1 MYTWK
6 TMNCELCHAP
16 YPFKINFNNQTIS
29 LLEYEEPPERHLVFE
44 TFLKEGCTKATSKS
58 VYILRLKSLDRF
70 RVGRSHEVQFHI
82 EDISVSRIHAE
93 LLLIN
98 NKIIIKDVKSKFGTQ
113 ILSKNI
119 QSLDKTDMTMNM
131 YQIGRTWL
139 MANYESNA
147 TKSSFFCCLGAK
159 PTNTAAPDGRRLK
172 NNEEESQLFIDNNLA
187 TKLDRDIEQ
196 LQKDRDSVYHL
207 DDDFYQKLMT
217 RYLKQEEEDDEP
229 VQTSVLGVNHETI
242 DDYRREESKRSD
254 ESSSHYTSRVEG
266 SVVSGESEENDYSS
280 YSHYPSSDIVSSQM
294 SPIGIGV
301 DNNLSNVLG
310 RTPALSK
317 KSIPMS

>member
-1 MYTWK
+1 M
-6 TMNCELCHAP
+6 
-16 YPFKINFNNQTIS
+16 
-29 LLEYEEPPERHLVFE
+29 LEYEEPSERHLVFE

-119 QSLDKTDMTMNM
+119 QSLDKNDMTMNM

-139 MANYESNA
+139 MANYESNSP
-147 TKSSFFCCLGAK
+147 KSSFFCCLGAK
-159 PTNTAAPDGRRLK
+159 PTNTAVPDAKKYK
-172 NNEEESQLFIDNNLA
+172 NNEEESQLFLDKNLA

-207 DDDFYQKLMT
+207 DDNFYHKLMS
-217 RYLKQEEEDDEP
+217 RYLKQDEEEDEP
-229 VQTSVLGVNHETI
+229 IHTSAMGINHETI
-242 DDYRREESKRSD
+242 DDYRREESK
-254 ESSSHYTSRVEG
+254 ESEDSESASHYTSGVDG
-266 SVVSGESEENDYSS
+266 SGVSGESEENEYSS
-280 YSHYPSSDIVSSQM
+280 YSHYPSSDIVSSGL
-294 SPIGIGV
+294 SPIGIGAGSKI
-301 DNNLSNVLG
+301 SNVLG
-310 RTPALSK
+310 ATSALSK
-317 KSIPMS
+317 KPIPMS